1 MIRIT
6 NVKLPLDERGQV
18 QSEVLKRLGIGTTAI
33 NGIHIYKES
42 IDARKKDS
50 IHFVYT
56 VDVEADHEVEIIKRL
71 RNPDVQET
79 PELEY
84 ERVKSGASPL
94 KHRPVVIG
102 SGPAGLFSALLLSEQ
117 GYKPIILERG
127 KDVIRR
133 SQDVGL
139 FWSQGILST
148 ESNVQFGEGGAGTF
162 SDGKLTTLIKDR
174 RCRKVLQDLVSAG
187 APEDILYSYKPH
199 VGTDILRQ
207 VVKGIR
213 ERIITNGGEVRFEA
227 KVTDIHVERGAVV
240 ALRVNGN
247 ETIPVTAVILAV
259 GHSARD
265 TFSML
270 LGRGVTL
277 VPKPFSI
284 GARIEHPQAL
294 IDEAQYGRY
303 AGHKNLGAADY
314 KLSYHSKTERSAYT
328 FCMCPGGLVVAAA
341 SEEGRVVTNGMSEH
355 ARTRPN
361 ANSALL
367 VGVSPEDYEDNHP
380 LAGVEFQRHF
390 EERAFVVGGGKYR
403 APVQTVR
410 DFLAERPSSTLG
422 SVVSS
427 YRPGVEPADLRQCL
441 PNYVVSTM
449 REALLDFD
457 RKLRGFSHPE
467 ALLTGVETRSSSP
480 VRITRG
486 ENGESNIAGLYPAG
500 EGAGYA
506 GGIISAAVDGMKAAE
521 AIMQK
526 FLPLA

>member
-18 QSEVLKRLGIGTTAI
+18 DDAVLKKLGLGATAI
-33 NGIHIYKES
+33 NGIHIFKES

-50 IHFVYT
+50 IQFVYT
-56 VDVEADHEVEIIKRL
+56 VDVEADHEVEIVKRL

-84 ERVKSGASPL
+84 ERVVSGSSPL

-102 SGPAGLFSALLLSEQ
+102 SGPAGLFAALLLSEQ

-127 KDVIRR
+127 KDVARR
-133 SQDVGL
+133 SYDVGL
-139 FWSQGILST
+139 FWSQGVLNT

-162 SDGKLTTLIKDR
+162 SDGKLTTLIKDK

-213 ERIITNGGEVRFEA
+213 ERIIANGGEVRFEA
-227 KVTDIHVERGAVV
+227 KVTDIHIERGSVV
-240 ALRVNGN
+240 AVEVNGN
-247 ETIPVTAVILAV
+247 EIIHTTAVILAV

-314 KLSYHSKTERSAYT
+314 KLSYHSKTQRSAYT

-355 ARTRPN
+355 ARSRPN

-367 VGVSPEDYEDNHP
+367 VGVSPEDYADNHP
-380 LAGVEFQRHF
+380 LAGVEFQRHY

-410 DFLAERPSSTLG
+410 DFLEERPSNTIG
-422 SVVSS
+422 SVVPS
-427 YRPGVEPADLRQCL
+427 YQPGVQPTDLSLCL

-449 REALLDFD
+449 REALLEFN
-457 RKLRGFSHPE
+457 RKLRGFAHPE

-486 ENGESNIAGLYPAG
+486 DDGESNVAGLYPAG

-521 AIMQK
+521 AIIQK
-526 FLPLA
+526 FSSF

>member
-1 MIRIT
+1 MIRVT
-6 NVKLPLDERGQV
+6 NVKLPLNERGQV
-18 QSEVLKRLGIGTTAI
+18 HNEVLRRLGVGASAI
-33 NGIHIYKES
+33 NSMHIYKES
-42 IDARKKDS
+42 IDARKKDN
-50 IHFVYT
+50 IQFVYT
-56 VDVEADHEVEIIKRL
+56 VDVEADQEGEIIRQL
-71 RNPDVQET
+71 RSSDVQET
-79 PELEY
+79 PELDY
-84 ERVKSGASPL
+84 ERVKAGTTPL
-94 KHRPVVIG
+94 KNRPVVVG
-102 SGPAGLFSALLLSEQ
+102 SGPAGLFAALLLSEQ
-117 GYKPIILERG
+117 GYRPIVLERG
-127 KDVIRR
+127 KDVTRR
-133 SQDVGL
+133 ALDVGV
-139 FWSQGILST
+139 FWSQGVLNT

-162 SDGKLTTLIKDR
+162 SDGKLTTLIKDK

-213 ERIITNGGEVRFEA
+213 ERIIANGGEVRFEA
-227 KVTDIHVERGAVV
+227 KVTDIRIERGAVV
-240 ALRVNGN
+240 AVRINDKEDLP
-247 ETIPVTAVILAV
+247 TTALILAV

-314 KLSYHSKTERSAYT
+314 KLSYHSKTGRSAYT

-341 SEEGRVVTNGMSEH
+341 SEDGRLVTNGMSEH
-355 ARTRPN
+355 ARNRSN

-367 VGVSPEDYEDNHP
+367 IGVSPADFTDNHP
-380 LAGVEFQRHF
+380 LAGLEFQRHY
-390 EERAFVVGGGKYR
+390 EERAFIVGGGSYR
-403 APVQTVR
+403 APAQTVR
-410 DFLAERPSSTLG
+410 DFLGERQSLTLG
-422 SVVSS
+422 SVVPS
-427 YRPGVEPADLRQCL
+427 YRPGVEPADLSQCL
-441 PNYVVSTM
+441 PRYVVSTM
-449 REALLDFD
+449 REALLDFN
-457 RKLRGFSHPE
+457 RKIRGFAHPE

-486 ENGESNIAGLYPAG
+486 DDGESNISGLYPAG

-521 AIMQK
+521 AIIQK
-526 FLPLA
+526 FSPLS

>member
-6 NVKLPLDERGQV
+6 NVKLPLEERGQV
-18 QSEVLKRLGIGTTAI
+18 QGEVLKKLGLGTIGI
-33 NGIHIYKES
+33 NQLHIYKES

-50 IHFVYT
+50 IQFVYT
-56 VDVEADHEVEIIKRL
+56 VDVEVANEAELLKRSQ
-71 RNPDVQET
+71 NPDVQQT
-79 PELEY
+79 PELDY
-84 ERVKSGASPL
+84 EMVKPGASLL

-102 SGPAGLFSALLLSEQ
+102 SGPAGLFSALLLAEQ
-117 GYKPIILERG
+117 GYKPIVLERG
-127 KDVIRR
+127 KDVARR
-133 SQDVGL
+133 TQDVGL
-139 FWSQGILST
+139 FWSQGVLNT

-174 RCRKVLQDLVSAG
+174 RCRKVLQDLVRAG
-187 APEDILYSYKPH
+187 APKDILYSYKPH

-213 ERIITNGGEVRFEA
+213 ERIIANGGEVRFEA
-227 KVTDIHVERGAVV
+227 KVTDIHVERGAVTAV
-240 ALRVNGN
+240 TVNGN
-247 ETIPVTAVILAV
+247 ETMPATTVILAV

-270 LGRGVTL
+270 LERGVTL

-284 GARIEHPQAL
+284 GARIEHSQAL

-355 ARTRPN
+355 ARSRPN

-367 VGVSPEDYEDNHP
+367 VGVSPQDYADNHP
-380 LAGVEFQRHF
+380 LAGVEFQRHY

-403 APVQTVR
+403 APAQTVK
-410 DFLAERPSSTLG
+410 DFLAQKPSTSLG
-422 SVVSS
+422 SIVPS
-427 YRPGVEPADLRQCL
+427 YRPGIEPADLSQCL

-449 REALLDFD
+449 REALIDFS

-480 VRITRG
+480 VRIVRG
-486 ENGESNIAGLYPAG
+486 ENGESNVAGLYPTG

-506 GGIISAAVDGMKAAE
+506 GGIVSAAVDGMKAAE
-521 AIMQK
+521 AIIQK
-526 FLPLA
+526 YLPSI